1 MVEVVKI
8 FKTYGGLGV
17 VSVWLFLT
25 NSRVDKLELQLAA
38 CNESKIDIYRELS
51 KKTMKM
57 KNVKDMDLLERLEAP
72 TPKRNKRIG
81 QIFTA
86 IGVIAGTIL
95 TAGVVTAPLGITILT
110 IVTAVSG
117 GVAVFNGQKVEE

>member
-1 MVEVVKI
+1 
-8 FKTYGGLGV
+8 
-17 VSVWLFLT
+17 
-25 NSRVDKLELQLAA
+25 
-38 CNESKIDIYRELS
+38 
-51 KKTMKM
+51 M
-57 KNVKDMDLLERLEAP
+57 KNVEEMDLLERLEAP
-72 TPKRNKRIG
+72 TPKRNKRLG
-81 QIFTA
+81 RIFTA

>member
-1 MVEVVKI
+1 
-8 FKTYGGLGV
+8 
-17 VSVWLFLT
+17 
-25 NSRVDKLELQLAA
+25 
-38 CNESKIDIYRELS
+38 
-51 KKTMKM
+51 M
-57 KNVKDMDLLERLEAP
+57 KNVEKMDLLERLEAP

>member
-1 MVEVVKI
+1 
-8 FKTYGGLGV
+8 
-17 VSVWLFLT
+17 
-25 NSRVDKLELQLAA
+25 
-38 CNESKIDIYRELS
+38 
-51 KKTMKM
+51 M
-57 KNVKDMDLLERLEAP
+57 KNVEKMDLLERLEAP

-81 QIFTA
+81 RIFTA

>member
-1 MVEVVKI
+1 
-8 FKTYGGLGV
+8 
-17 VSVWLFLT
+17 
-25 NSRVDKLELQLAA
+25 
-38 CNESKIDIYRELS
+38 
-51 KKTMKM
+51 M

-81 QIFTA
+81 RIFTA